1 MVEGASYLS
10 FLVPI
15 CVPVE
20 DERQMKRTS
29 LEPTTRRCAP
39 MLLPYPILR

>member
-10 FLVPI
+10 LGAD

-20 DERQMKRTS
+20 DESQMKRNS
-29 LEPTTRRCAP
+29 LEPTTRRRAA
-39 MLLPYPILR
+39 MFLPYRY